1 MGDLP
6 SQAPDFSQPLEA
18 LKACHVRIRAQC
30 ETLRRIVGHMK
41 DHGCDDQARQAAA
54 NVMRYFD
61 TAGRRHHEDEE
72 EDLLPKMMAAATMGR
87 GSRLTR
93 LVADIA
99 TEHREIDRL
108 WTDLRAALQE
118 ISAGENIPLDALDVD
133 RFVKLNQSHMVAE
146 EANVL
151 PLAEMLLSKEDLAEI
166 GAAMAQRRGITRP
179 TPDEPVV
186 NFR

>member
-1 MGDLP
+1 MSDFP
-6 SQAPDFSQPLEA
+6 SQGPDFSKPLEA
-18 LKACHVRIRAQC
+18 LKACHQRIRTQC
-30 ETLRRIVGHMK
+30 ETMRKIVEHMK
-41 DHGCDDQARQAAA
+41 AHGCDDEARQAAG

-61 TAGRRHHEDEE
+61 TAGRHHHEDEE
-72 EDLLPKMMAAATMGR
+72 EDLLPKMMTAATMGR

-118 ISAGENIPLDALDVD
+118 ISAGENIPLDALHVD
-133 RFVKLNQSHMVAE
+133 RFVKLYQSHIVTE

-151 PLAEMLLSKEDLAEI
+151 PLAEMLLSKDDLAEI
-166 GAAMAQRRGITRP
+166 GAAMAQRRGIAGR
-179 TPDEPVV
+179 
-186 NFR
+186 